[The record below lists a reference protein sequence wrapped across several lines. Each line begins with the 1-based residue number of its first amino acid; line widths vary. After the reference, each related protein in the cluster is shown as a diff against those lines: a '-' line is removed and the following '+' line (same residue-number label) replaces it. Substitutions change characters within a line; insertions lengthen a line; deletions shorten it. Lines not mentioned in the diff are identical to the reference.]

1 MHAAYSMGTQQI
13 STSYEIDFPDAN
25 FLQETKDSQKDPFNG
40 FLLVISPNTGKYGPE
55 ITPYL
60 NTVHAVLPGP
70 FFPSLYIKDEV
81 LDYEF
86 LF

>member
-40 FLLVISPNTGKYGPE
+40 FLLVISPNTGK
-55 ITPYL
+55 
-60 NTVHAVLPGP
+60 
-70 FFPSLYIKDEV
+70 
-81 LDYEF
+81 
-86 LF
+86 

>member
-1 MHAAYSMGTQQI
+1 MPTFFKKQR
-13 STSYEIDFPDAN
+13 T
-25 FLQETKDSQKDPFNG
+25 LKKDPFNG

-55 ITPYL
+55 IIPYL
-60 NTVHAVLPGP
+60 NTFHAVLPGP